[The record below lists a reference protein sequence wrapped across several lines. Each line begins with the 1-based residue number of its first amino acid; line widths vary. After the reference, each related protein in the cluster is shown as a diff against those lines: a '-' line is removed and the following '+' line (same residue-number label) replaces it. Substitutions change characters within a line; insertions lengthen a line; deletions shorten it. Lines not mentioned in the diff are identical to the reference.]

1 MTVAKIQVC
10 LNSPDRSRSSVLA
23 MLADKAD
30 SANTETSRG
39 LARLVSDVGL
49 ELLRREPYWI
59 GANTESTHYGGRDAP
74 EKAEVAFERMLN
86 SELVKFE
93 KEYVTGGGAPT
104 VAAAAAA
111 AAAAAITAITT
122 AIATAA
128 ASTITIAAAAAVTT
142 E

>member
-23 MLADKAD
+23 MLANKAD

-93 KEYVTGGGAPT
+93 KEYVKFGFRERAHRRHRRRRR
-104 VAAAAAA
+104 
-111 AAAAAITAITT
+111 
-122 AIATAA
+122 
-128 ASTITIAAAAAVTT
+128 S
-142 E
+142 